1 MPPAPAAAPP
11 APSAAASAPAFV
23 GTVGAASPG
32 AAGRRPVRV
41 PAALLVLGSCI
52 SLQVG
57 AALAMRLFPI
67 AGATGT
73 TLLRLGIAAV
83 ALLAATRPRV
93 RAWKPAQWRAVIVFG
108 LSLGAMNGFFYAAI
122 SRIPLGA
129 AVTVEFLGPLTL
141 AAVLSRRARDLGWV
155 LLALAGVLVL
165 GWAGHAGSGGGGGG
179 RLDTAGVLFAL
190 GAAGFWA
197 LYILTGARAGAAVPG
212 RGGLA
217 VAMSVGTLVLLPLGA
232 SGAAHALARPSSIL
246 FAAGTSVAA
255 SIVPYTLELAALRRI
270 PRHVF
275 GILLSLEPAVAAL
288 AGWLL
293 LSQHLGP
300 LALLGI
306 LATVLA
312 GAGSALSTPEPR
324 PAEAQAAAA
333 DGDGAGAAGEPG
345 TDDRDLRPSSADAA
359 ESAGPGAALSETVS

>member
-1 MPPAPAAAPP
+1 
-11 APSAAASAPAFV
+11 
-23 GTVGAASPG
+23 
-32 AAGRRPVRV
+32 
-41 PAALLVLGSCI
+41 
-52 SLQVG
+52 
-57 AALAMRLFPI
+57 
-67 AGATGT
+67 
-73 TLLRLGIAAV
+73 
-83 ALLAATRPRV
+83 
-93 RAWKPAQWRAVIVFG
+93 
-108 LSLGAMNGFFYAAI
+108 MNGFFYAAI

-155 LLALAGVLVL
+155 LLALVGVLVL
-165 GWAGHAGSGGGGGG
+165 GWAGHAGNGSGGGA
-179 RLDTAGVLFAL
+179 LDVVGVLFAL

-217 VAMSVGTLVLLPLGA
+217 VAMTVATLLLLPLGA
-232 SGAAHALARPSSIL
+232 SGATRALARPSLIL
-246 FAAGTSVAA
+246 VVVGTSVAA

-300 LALLGI
+300 LALVGI

-312 GAGSALSTPEPR
+312 GAGSALSAPEPR
-324 PAEAQAAAA
+324 PA
-333 DGDGAGAAGEPG
+333 GATELG
-345 TDDRDLRPSSADAA
+345 DAA
-359 ESAGPGAALSETVS
+359 EPRHAPEPLRETVS

>member
-1 MPPAPAAAPP
+1 MPPASAATAP
-11 APSAAASAPAFV
+11 APAASAPALV
-23 GTVGAASPG
+23 PAAPG
-32 AAGRRPVRV
+32 AGPAFARRLAGRRPVRM
-41 PAALLVLGSCI
+41 PAALLVLGSCT

-73 TLLRLGIAAV
+73 TLLRLAIAAA

-93 RAWKPAQWRAVIVFG
+93 RTWTRTQWREVVLYG

-155 LLALAGVLVL
+155 LLALTGVLVL
-165 GWAGHAGSGGGGGG
+165 GWAGRAGAGSGG
-179 RLDTAGVLFAL
+179 LDLVGVLFAL
-190 GAAGFWA
+190 AAAAMWA

-217 VAMSVGTLVLLPLGA
+217 VAMTVGTLLLLPLGA
-232 SGAAHALARPSSIL
+232 CGAARALARPAL
-246 FAAGTSVAA
+246 VLVAVGTSVAA

-300 LALLGI
+300 LALAGI

-312 GAGSALSTPEPR
+312 GAGSALCAPEPA
-324 PAEAQAAAA
+324 P
-333 DGDGAGAAGEPG
+333 DGAG
-345 TDDRDLRPSSADAA
+345 DAA
-359 ESAGPGAALSETVS
+359 SPDAAAGPGEALKATAS

>member
-1 MPPAPAAAPP
+1 MPPASAAAPAAAAPLTSSAAPGPATAAALAAAPPP
-11 APSAAASAPAFV
+11 AV
-23 GTVGAASPG
+23 
-32 AAGRRPVRV
+32 GRRPVRA
-41 PAALLVLGSCI
+41 PAALLVLGSCT

-57 AALAMRLFPI
+57 AALATRLFPM

-73 TLLRLGIAAV
+73 TLLRLAIAAA

-93 RAWKPAQWRAVIVFG
+93 RAWNRAQWRAVVLFG

-122 SRIPLGA
+122 SRIPLGV
-129 AVTVEFLGPLTL
+129 AVTVEFLGPLAL

-165 GWAGHAGSGGGGGG
+165 GWAGHAGSGGGA
-179 RLDTAGVLFAL
+179 LDAAGLLFAL

-217 VAMSVGTLVLLPLGA
+217 VALTVAALLSLPLGA
-232 SGAAHALARPSSIL
+232 SGAAHALARPSLIL
-246 FAAGTSVAA
+246 VAVGTAVAA

-293 LSQHLGP
+293 LGQHLGP
-300 LALLGI
+300 LALVGI

-312 GAGSALSTPEPR
+312 GAGSALSVPEPQ
-324 PAEAQAAAA
+324 PGGAGGGGET
-333 DGDGAGAAGEPG
+333 GAGAGGTAQPAGRPEP
-345 TDDRDLRPSSADAA
+345 LR
-359 ESAGPGAALSETVS
+359 ETVS